1 MGAPDDFII
10 ISSSLT
16 LGTGDIPWNSPTIFW
31 GIANYDGVILEEL
44 A

>member
-10 ISSSLT
+10 ISSSFT